1 LVGSAAVQVYL
12 IDIMFNTALLAVAAA
27 LVAWVYIIY
36 RKGTVIAEPPIVGI
50 FGGGGDLGRVVGYP
64 APVAT
69 FVFITSVPAHH
80 ESPPPQMEETAI
92 ATLAYAYEPRTSFPH

>member
-1 LVGSAAVQVYL
+1 
-12 IDIMFNTALLAVAAA
+12 MPNTALLAAAAA
-27 LVAWVYIIY
+27 LAAWVYTTY
-36 RKGTVIAEPPIVGI
+36 RKGTVTAEPPIVGI

-69 FVFITSVPAHH
+69 PAPTTPVPAHH